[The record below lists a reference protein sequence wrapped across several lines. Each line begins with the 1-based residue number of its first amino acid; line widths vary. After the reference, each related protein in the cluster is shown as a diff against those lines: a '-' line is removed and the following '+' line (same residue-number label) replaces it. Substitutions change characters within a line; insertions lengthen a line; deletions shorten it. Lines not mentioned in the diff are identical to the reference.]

1 MFGKMMAL
9 LLLAAGGWLS
19 STVIYQR
26 PNQKTDGILGR
37 WDLTVQSANAT
48 YPSWLEVKQD
58 NNKLMGLFVGRTGH
72 ATPVQ
77 SIEFADGQ
85 ITFTSGR
92 QVFKGRLSGNRL
104 EGTIEAADGKQ
115 ISWTAMRAPEIK
127 TPSEPQWGQPIQ
139 LFNGR
144 DLQGW
149 KQRDGKPWCWSVT
162 DGTMI
167 NTPPC
172 ADIISEQKFKDFKLH
187 LEFNLADAGE
197 KGNSGVYLRGRYEA
211 QILDAA
217 APDPPERRMGS
228 IYGFIT
234 PTAQAEKKPGEWQT
248 YDITLL
254 GRQVT
259 IVLNGQTVVDK
270 QEIPGITGGA
280 LDSDE
285 AAPGP
290 LMLQGDHG
298 KVSFRNIVLTPAK

>member
-9 LLLAAGGWLS
+9 LLLAASGWLS

-26 PNQKTDGILGR
+26 QNQKADGILGR

-48 YPSWLEVKQD
+48 YPSWLEVTQEQG
-58 NNKLMGLFVGRTGH
+58 KLTGRSVGRTGSSH
-72 ATPVQ
+72 PVE
-77 SIEFADGQ
+77 SIGFADGQ
-85 ITFTSGR
+85 LTFTSWEK
-92 QVFKGRLSGNRL
+92 QVFKGRLVGNRL
-104 EGTIEAADGKQ
+104 EGTVEMTSGRQ
-115 ISWTAMRAPEIK
+115 NTWTGVRAPEIK
-127 TPSEPQWGQPIQ
+127 TPTKPQWGQPIQ

-149 KQRDGKPWCWSVT
+149 KQRDGKSGCWGVT
-162 DGTMI
+162 DGAMS

-172 ADIISEQKFKDFKLH
+172 VDIITEQKFKDFKLH
-187 LEFNLADAGE
+187 LEFNIVE
-197 KGNSGVYLRGRYEA
+197 KSNSGVYLRGRHEV
-211 QILDAA
+211 QIQDDFGK
-217 APDPPERRMGS
+217 PTDNRSMGGL
-228 IYGFIT
+228 YGFIT
-234 PTAQAEKKPGEWQT
+234 PTVNAAKKADEWQT

-259 IVLNGQTVVDK
+259 IVLNGQTIIDK

-298 KVSFRNIVLTPAK
+298 KVSFRNIVLTPVK

>member
-9 LLLAAGGWLS
+9 LLLTASGWLS
-19 STVIYQR
+19 STIISQR
-26 PNQKTDGILGR
+26 QNQKADGILGR

-48 YPSWLEVKQD
+48 YPSWLEVTRDKD
-58 NNKLMGLFVGRTGH
+58 KLAGRFVGRTGS
-72 ATPVQ
+72 AGPVQ
-77 SIEFADGQ
+77 VEFADGQ

-92 QVFKGRLSGNRL
+92 QVFKGRLTGNKL
-104 EGTIEAADGKQ
+104 EGTIEVADGRP
-115 ISWTAMRAPEIK
+115 ITWTALRAPEIK
-127 TPSEPQWGQPIQ
+127 TPAKPQWGQPMQ

-149 KQRDGKPWCWSVT
+149 KQRDGKSGCWGVT
-162 DGTMI
+162 DGAMT
-167 NTPPC
+167 NSPPC
-172 ADIISEQKFKDFKLH
+172 VDIITEQKFKDFKLH
-187 LEFNLADAGE
+187 LEFNIVE
-197 KGNSGVYLRGRYEA
+197 KSNSGVYLRGRYEV
-211 QILDAA
+211 QIQDDFGK
-217 APDPPERRMGS
+217 PTESHNMGGL
-228 IYGFIT
+228 YGFIT
-234 PTAQAEKKPGEWQT
+234 PTVNAAKKADEWQT

-259 IVLNGQTVVDK
+259 VALNGQTIIDK

-280 LDSDE
+280 LESDE